1 MSEILPSGGQVS
13 NEINVKTRRAIA
25 SRLIGHE
32 QVAVAVEYPYM
43 PEQGK
48 IRYVPADNEF
58 MTRAKEFARVYS
70 LDKGMPNCSIVVKDG
85 VEIGIAANGSD
96 YHDVHGCE
104 RKRLGSKTGEDY
116 DKCEGCHP
124 KNHGEPKAVADALS
138 KVNANTID
146 GAEIYLWGHW
156 WCCQPCWDVML
167 ANGISTVYLLE
178 DSHVLFDREKPGNI
192 VGRQFEA

>member
-1 MSEILPSGGQVS
+1 MGEILPSGGQISSEV
-13 NEINVKTRRAIA
+13 NEETRRAIA
-25 SRLIGHE
+25 SRLIGRE
-32 QVAVAVEYPYM
+32 EVTVTIEYPYL
-43 PEQGK
+43 PEQGV
-48 IRYVPADNEF
+48 IRYVSADNEF
-58 MTRAKEFARVYS
+58 MVRAKEFARVNS

-96 YHDVHGCE
+96 YHELHGCE

-138 KVNANTID
+138 KVSREAVN

-156 WCCQPCWDVML
+156 WCCEPCWDTML
-167 ANGISTVYLLE
+167 TNGINTVYLIE
-178 DSHVLFDREKPGNI
+178 NSEVLFDREKPGNI
-192 VGRQFEA
+192 VGRQFDA